1 MHQEPGN
8 EKPSYNV
15 VKCSTIFL
23 PNETFRLS
31 TNTSYGQYV
40 MH

>member
-1 MHQEPGN
+1 MHQEQGN
-8 EKPSYNV
+8 EKQSYNV

-23 PNETFRLS
+23 LQGAFRLS